1 MAKSAAATPAPI
13 AAAVPRG
20 RVGYVTMEALALV
33 SLLCIAAIFV
43 YAAYARQAHDAD
55 QQALRL
61 AKDLRPALEAMFRNE
76 PQAVLKAEALPGSVT
91 VPPPLTVTVPPYK
104 DRADDWQVL
113 VSHPQ
118 GVKRY
123 VITAQGIRETYR

>member
-1 MAKSAAATPAPI
+1 MAKSAAAPVAI
-13 AAAVPRG
+13 VVPRG
-20 RVGYVTMEALALV
+20 RVGFVTMEALALV

-43 YAAYARQAHDAD
+43 YAAYARQAHEAD

-61 AKDLRPALEAMFRNE
+61 AKDLRPALEALFRE
-76 PQAVLKAEALPGSVT
+76 QPQAVLKAEALPGGLVA
-91 VPPPLTVTVPPYK
+91 PPPLIVSVPPYK
-104 DRADDWQVL
+104 DRVDDWQVL

-123 VITAQGIRETYR
+123 VISAQGIRETYR

>member
-1 MAKSAAATPAPI
+1 MAKTAAASAAL
-13 AAAVPRG
+13 AASPRG
-20 RVGYVTMEALALV
+20 RVGHVTMEALALV

-43 YAAYARQAHDAD
+43 YASYARQAHEAD

-61 AKDLRPALEAMFRNE
+61 AKDLRPALEALFRE
-76 PQAVLKAEALPGSVT
+76 QPQAVLKAEALPGGVA
-91 VPPPLTVTVPPYK
+91 VPEPLSVTVPPYK
-104 DRADDWQVL
+104 DRVDDWQVL

-123 VITAQGIRETYR
+123 VISPQGIRETYR

>member
-1 MAKSAAATPAPI
+1 MAKSTAAPAPL
-13 AAAVPRG
+13 AVAVPRG
-20 RVGYVTMEALALV
+20 RVGYMTMEALALV

-43 YAAYARQAHDAD
+43 YASYARQTHDAD

-76 PQAVLKAEALPGSVT
+76 PQAVLKAEALPGSVA
-91 VPPPLTVTVPPYK
+91 VPPPLTVAVPPYK
-104 DRADDWQVL
+104 DRADDWQL
-113 VSHPQ
+113 VVTHPQ

-123 VITAQGIRETYR
+123 VISAQGVRETYR

>member
-1 MAKSAAATPAPI
+1 MAKSAVAAAPI
-13 AAAVPRG
+13 AVPRG
-20 RVGYVTMEALALV
+20 RVGFVTMEALALI

-43 YAAYARQAHDAD
+43 YASYARQANEAD

-61 AKDLRPALEAMFRNE
+61 AKDLRPALEAMFRE
-76 PQAVLKAEALPGSVT
+76 QPQAVLKAEALPGGVA
-91 VPPPLTVTVPPYK
+91 VPAPLTVSVPPYK

-123 VITAQGIRETYR
+123 VISAQGIRETYR